1 MYTWVRATDKRLRCT
16 NYDELWVHSDEIFD
30 MVNPV
35 KPGCITLDDLIR
47 CGVGGTVVAML
58 VDMQGFYDY
67 DNREVLIFASK

>member
-1 MYTWVRATDKRLRCT
+1 LSAAIAAKRVEVLTRVSCGG
-16 NYDELWVHSDEIFD
+16 SDEIFD

-58 VDMQGFYDY
+58 VDLQGFYDY
-67 DNREVLIFASK
+67 DNREVLIFSSK

>member
-1 MYTWVRATDKRLRCT
+1 M
-16 NYDELWVHSDEIFD
+16 HSDEIFD